1 MSNLKQ
7 EIPIFFSAD
16 DNYIPCLAVAIQSL
30 KDNASKENNYKL
42 IILNSKMT
50 DEGKK
55 QVKQFETDNIKINF
69 ADISKATSKMS
80 KELELRC
87 RDYYSETIYY
97 RMFIPSQFPEYDKAI
112 YLDSDIVIQED
123 IANLYNI
130 DLGDNLLGAVM
141 DSVVANDESFRKYA
155 KVALG
160 LESYKKYFNSG
171 VLLMNLKEM
180 RKANIEK
187 KFIYLL
193 LKYNLDTIAPDQD
206 YLNILCK
213 DRVKYLPE
221 TWDKMP
227 DFGKRYEASEL
238 HLIHYNMFRK
248 PWHYADVPYSDVFWK
263 YAKKTPY
270 YDELQKEL
278 ASYSEE
284 AKKED
289 SEGNV
294 KLVGY
299 SNMIMAQDVKFVDII
314 KETEDINSAEKYIA
328 DVLKS

>member
-1 MSNLKQ
+1 MNNFKQ

-30 KDNASKENNYKL
+30 KDNASDDNNYKL
-42 IILNSKMT
+42 IILNSGMT
-50 DEGKK
+50 NEGKLQIK
-55 QVKQFETDNIKINF
+55 AFETDNIKIDF
-69 ADISKATSKMS
+69 ADISNATSKMS

-112 YLDSDIVIQED
+112 YLDSDIIIQDD
-123 IANLYNI
+123 IANFFNI
-130 DLGDNLLGAVM
+130 DLGDNLLGAVI
-141 DSVVANDESFRKYA
+141 DNVVANNESFRKYA

-160 LESYKKYFNSG
+160 LESYEKYFNSG

-180 RKANIEK
+180 RNAEIEK
-187 KFIYLL
+187 KFVYLL

-213 DRVKYLPE
+213 DRVLYLPE

-227 DFGKRYEASEL
+227 DFGKRYDASEL

-278 ASYSEE
+278 ESYPEE
-284 AKKED
+284 AKKAD
-289 SEGNV
+289 AEGGV
-294 KLVGY
+294 KLVQY
-299 SNMIMAQDVKFVDII
+299 SDMIMTQNVKFVDII
-314 KETEDINSAEKYIA
+314 GETEDINNIEKYIA
-328 DVLKS
+328 KELKS